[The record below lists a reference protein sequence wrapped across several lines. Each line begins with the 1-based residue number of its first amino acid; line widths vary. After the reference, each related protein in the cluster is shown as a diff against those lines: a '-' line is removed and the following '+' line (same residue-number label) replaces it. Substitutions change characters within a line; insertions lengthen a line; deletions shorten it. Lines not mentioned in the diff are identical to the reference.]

1 MSANDRSAPVAVA
14 LRYDG
19 TGAPQV
25 TAKGQGLVA
34 EQILKLAKE
43 HGVPLYEDGA
53 LVELL
58 SRLDLGEEIPR
69 SLYVAVAQVIAFAYW
84 VSGKQIA
91 ETGRE
96 R

>member
-1 MSANDRSAPVAVA
+1 MSTNDTSGPIAVA

-19 TGAPQV
+19 AGAPQV
-25 TAKGQGLVA
+25 TAKGKGAVA
-34 EQILKLAKE
+34 EQILKLARE

-58 SRLDLGEEIPR
+58 SRLDMGEEIPR

-91 ETGRE
+91 ETGRG

>member
-1 MSANDRSAPVAVA
+1 MSTNDAPSPIAVA

-19 TGAPQV
+19 AGAPQV
-25 TAKGQGLVA
+25 TAKGKGLVA
-34 EQILKLAKE
+34 EQILKLARE

-91 ETGRE
+91 ETGRG